1 MVSVSAMTRSE
12 EFGGA
17 SFPAVINSLGQR
29 PSIPQLIRL
38 KVDKYIVWVR
48 FDMAENKVGENF

>member
-29 PSIPQLIRL
+29 PSMPQLIRL
-38 KVDKYIVWVR
+38 KVHKYIV
-48 FDMAENKVGENF
+48 